1 MTLLLNQRGS
11 EVKITEEVVKAA
23 AGNWNKGKEV
33 MALLLDQRGDEVK
46 ITEEVVKAAAGNWR
60 SGKEVIA
67 LLLDQRSDR
76 IIVTPQLV
84 QALAKLFDALAMK
97 KLLMQRGDEVKITK
111 EVVKAAAGNGSSG
124 KKVMALLLDQR
135 GGEIKITEEVV
146 KAAAGNLGSEEVM
159 ALLLDQRGD
168 EVKITEEVVKAAA
181 RNGSS
186 GKEVMALLLDQR
198 GDEVKIT
205 EEVVKAAAGNGSSG
219 KDVMRLLLDRRG
231 AAVLVT
237 ERVLYAAATSGNEE
251 NLLLIEEKCGVDIR
265 ASSLTLICRLF
276 RSVRA
281 GDKESVSEL
290 LALGVDP
297 NHKDIFG
304 GSPLWYSSQLGHV
317 PVVCLLLQRI
327 GIELDSQSNVSGFT
341 AIMVA
346 ANSGHQKVVEL
357 LLDAGANP
365 NIQDNNG
372 RILLTIAQSK
382 GLGRIVKILQSLKE
396 NFGNEPKQEAGEC
409 ESRLV

>member
-1 MTLLLNQRGS
+1 
-11 EVKITEEVVKAA
+11 VI
-23 AGNWNKGKEV
+23 
-33 MALLLDQRGDEVK
+33 ALLLDQRGDEVK
-46 ITEEVVKAAAGNWR
+46 ITEEVVKAAAGNR
-60 SGKEVIA
+60 ISGKEVI
-67 LLLDQRSDR
+67 
-76 IIVTPQLV
+76 
-84 QALAKLFDALAMK
+84 
-97 KLLMQRGDEVKITK
+97 
-111 EVVKAAAGNGSSG
+111 
-124 KKVMALLLDQR
+124 
-135 GGEIKITEEVV
+135 
-146 KAAAGNLGSEEVM
+146 

-181 RNGSS
+181 GNRIS
-186 GKEVMALLLDQR
+186 GKEVIALLLDQR

-219 KDVMRLLLDRRG
+219 KEVMALLLDQRGDKIVVTSQLVQALAKSFDALAMKTLLTQRGDEVKITEEVVKAAAGNWSSGKEVIALLLDQRGDEVKITEEVVKAAAGNWISGKEVMTLLLDRRG
-231 AAVLVT
+231 AAALVT

-251 NLLLIEEKCGVDIR
+251 TLLLIEEKCGADIR

-281 GDKESVSEL
+281 GDTESVSEL

-304 GSPLWYSSQLGHV
+304 RSPLWYSSHLGHV

-346 ANSGHQKVVEL
+346 ADFGHQKVVEL
-357 LLDAGANP
+357 LLNAGANP

-382 GLGRIVKILQSLKE
+382 GLGRIVKILQSFKE
-396 NFGNEPKQEAGEC
+396 NFGREPKQEAGKC

>member
-1 MTLLLNQRGS
+1 
-11 EVKITEEVVKAA
+11 
-23 AGNWNKGKEV
+23 
-33 MALLLDQRGDEVK
+33 MALLLEQRGDEVK

-84 QALAKLFDALAMK
+84 QAHAKLFDALAMK

-124 KKVMALLLDQR
+124 KEVMALLLDQR

-382 GLGRIVKILQSLKE
+382 GLGRIVKILQSFKE
-396 NFGNEPKQEAGEC
+396 NFGSEPKQEAGEC